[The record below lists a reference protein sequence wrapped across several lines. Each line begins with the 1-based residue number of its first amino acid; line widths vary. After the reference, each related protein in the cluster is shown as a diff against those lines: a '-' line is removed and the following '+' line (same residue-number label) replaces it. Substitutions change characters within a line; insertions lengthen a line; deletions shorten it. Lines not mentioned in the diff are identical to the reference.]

1 MSEAPRYEPE
11 LLHQLKNHLGVVV
24 GFTELLLAEFPDT
37 DPRRADLLQIRA
49 AAAAAM
55 ALLPA
60 LGGHWRD
67 DAG

>member
-1 MSEAPRYEPE
+1 MSDAPRYEPE

-24 GFTELLLAEFPDT
+24 GFAELLLAEFPDD
-37 DPRRADLLQIRA
+37 DPRRADMLQIQT

-60 LGGHWRD
+60 LEGHWRSD
-67 DAG
+67 GE